1 MGFLSEA
8 QIPLQSNKARKGDAD
23 FGAPSQTKAANIGAR
38 VAKEQRKAAAASKRA
53 ARTGGTG
60 ARQPFNEAKH
70 KRGAK
75 GTHTGGKFVSVQNS
89 GDAPTA
95 EAGVKAALGPQGQGG
110 LAASIRAF
118 QKAHGLVVDGIV
130 GRQTALAIH
139 GQYSKARQT
148 ATGALSTHEARALG
162 KTKRRGLGRTASA
175 PRRGGGGALIASD
188 DEDWHGALAEDQPFW
203 DPLLHPHR
211 GHGPGGGQFV
221 KKVVGTAKGLL
232 GGGHDDSIIPTYD
245 PSKLKFGKSAGGSN
259 GARKAHHADGSTWLV
274 KAYGGNE
281 NRVATELL
289 ANAVYRHVGARVPRA
304 GRIKLNNGK
313 SALAYPMVDGAP
325 RPYVFHKPGRQN
337 AELGRHFMTD
347 ALLANWDVAGLEDD
361 NVLWDKTGK
370 PFRVDQGGTLE
381 FRAQGG
387 RKPFGPVPYEVTT
400 MLLPQG
406 QASRSMAVNL
416 PGLRAQADELHRML
430 TPERIDAL
438 VAAAGFRDRKQ
449 AARVAGALKAR
460 VAWMGDFA
468 AGRVGMPVPPTKKP
482 KPKPVGPPPGLLEAV
497 ASTFGWVEHL
507 HPRDQHGKFRDKLS
521 GLAPKQW
528 LHLGGKV
535 RVSHDDGNPAAQW
548 RVKVGNTD
556 YRFQNRGDAVRHA
569 LDKSAQDTAVDS
581 VGGTTKHK
589 DYNSYLKSR
598 GIAGVDTV
606 DAGNVIYFGGRTL
619 SPLQAQ
625 NTLAVLK
632 QRAAAAPNSDDKYV
646 KRGAATVK
654 ARAAELESK
663 LKASP
668 VPTTGQAAAGPSS
681 PGHYF
686 KVGDT
691 IEHKLS
697 GQQYKLKSGDQQGF
711 SATHVQS
718 GAVYPISHAQFAT
731 GDFKYAVGGKA
742 PDAPEPTHGYHDL
755 KPGDQFVN
763 SVGATETVSTVN
775 PVTGDVAL
783 KMAGNDLKVPG
794 PKAASLLAN
803 GMWKKVTQGDGPDT
817 SEPADSSAQV
827 AALEATLKG
836 MQSGD
841 VQHLKSVMVQKS
853 TGEGFKVYPVK
864 DGQTVDAQGKYY
876 VDAGKAAKAAHDL
889 DKAIGSIQTGP
900 PRVPG
905 AEGAKHAPS
914 SKPAKPIKSFQPNP
928 GNPATGA
935 PAPIKLLDL
944 AAGDVVQF
952 KKGGWKYTYLGPAQY
967 GSGHTFQAANGQ
979 KKTWA
984 GYAKP
989 MHVQKADGSVLKL
1002 KGDAAAPAAPAA
1014 PAGKPGVDYPLPV
1027 GTKVTMPSG
1036 SEATV
1041 TGSDQHG
1048 VAFMKVGASGPI
1060 PWTHDEVKTGVAS
1073 GELKVLSVGAAG
1085 PQAGAAP
1092 AAPPKTHAQIVTE
1105 LKAGLKPGGTANMDT
1120 LPDGAVI
1127 QTPDGKVA
1135 VLKPA
1140 EPAYTG
1146 YLTAY
1151 NVETGAKFEPP
1162 ANKPPH
1168 KVSTEPAAMA
1178 AAQAALDMKTSGDGV
1193 AAPVPSGSHQAAPAK
1208 PAQPDDDWGHL
1219 KTGSAAQ
1226 AALTKAQNGNLSHMT
1241 KAQKGAVGEYT
1252 GSTYHE
1258 INEQLR
1264 QSLGFG
1270 NAHIEQK
1277 IAEMDGVFSSIDGI
1291 PEEMVIFRGVKGQ
1304 AGSTYRNAQVGSII
1318 RDNGFIS
1325 ATPDSDFAHSWAGH
1339 SKTVLKMRLPKGT
1352 KGLYVSGSGESALSS
1367 QGIHEKELI
1376 LRRGIGFKVLAV
1388 RDTKSGHKLLV
1399 VEPVTGHL

>member
-23 FGAPSQTKAANIGAR
+23 YGAPSQTKAANIGAR

-60 ARQPFNEAKH
+60 GRQPFNEAKH

-110 LAASIRAF
+110 LAASIMAF

-148 ATGALSTHEARALG
+148 ATGALSSHEARALG
-162 KTKRRGLGRTASA
+162 KTKRRGLGRTAA
-175 PRRGGGGALIASD
+175 ARPQRGGGGALIASD
-188 DEDWHGALAEDQPFW
+188 DDEWHGALAEDQPFW

-304 GRIKLNNGK
+304 GRIKLHNGK

-325 RPYVFHKPGRQN
+325 RPHVFHKPGRQN

-482 KPKPVGPPPGLLEAV
+482 KPKAFKGQSLLEAQV
-497 ASTFGWVEHL
+497 STFGWVEHL
-507 HPRDQHGKFRDKLS
+507 HPRDQHGKFMDKL
-521 GLAPKQW
+521 GQMADGGGW

-535 RVSHDDGNPAAQW
+535 RVARDNSTQGAYGHPFPY

-556 YRFQNRGDAVRHA
+556 YRFSNKADAVRHA
-569 LDKSAQDTAVDS
+569 LDKSAQDTALDS

-589 DYNSYLKSR
+589 DYNAYLKSR

-606 DAGNVIYFGGRTL
+606 DAGNVIHFNGRKL
-619 SPLQAQ
+619 EPQQAQ
-625 NTLAVLK
+625 NILDKLMVRYGDALAT
-632 QRAAAAPNSDDKYV
+632 DDKYA
-646 KRGAATVK
+646 KRGVATLK
-654 ARAAELESK
+654 ARANELTAK

-718 GAVYPISHAQFAT
+718 GAVYPISHTTLAT

-742 PDAPEPTHGYHDL
+742 PDTPE
-755 KPGDQFVN
+755 
-763 SVGATETVSTVN
+763 
-775 PVTGDVAL
+775 
-783 KMAGNDLKVPG
+783 M
-794 PKAASLLAN
+794 